1 MLDFLIPISC
11 GLIGAA
17 FTLVPA
23 IIKDKDPLKSCVGF
37 IFLTIIL
44 GIGAGL
50 GFHNISYNVQV
61 PIDQP
66 LNLVTPSQV
75 LTKGSKL
82 NGDLKHAYLATD
94 KASKAIDK
102 VETKG
107 SGTTVTD
114 ITYSVRHTDSKWFG
128 LTDKRDAEKRQTIA
142 TVHLDDA
149 TDKTLKHFFN

>member
-50 GFHNISYNVQV
+50 GYHNVSYDVQV
-61 PIDQP
+61 PINQP
-66 LNLVTPSQV
+66 LSLVTPSQM
-75 LTKGSKL
+75 LTKSSKL
-82 NGDLKHAYLATD
+82 NGDLKHTYLTTD

-107 SGTTVTD
+107 TGSTVTN
-114 ITYSVRHTDSKWFG
+114 ITYSIRHTDSKWFG
-128 LTDKRDAEKRQTIA
+128 LTVDKDIKDRQTIA
-142 TVHLDDA
+142 TVHLNDA

>member
-37 IFLTIIL
+37 VFLTIIL

-50 GFHNISYNVQV
+50 GYHKVTYDIQV

-66 LNLVTPSQV
+66 LSLVTPSQV
-75 LTKGSKL
+75 LTKDSKL
-82 NGDLKHAYLATD
+82 NGDLKNAYLATNNT
-94 KASKAIDK
+94 SKAIDK

-107 SGTTVTD
+107 SGTTVTN
-114 ITYSVRHTDSKWFG
+114 ITYSIRHTDSKLFG
-128 LTDKRDAEKRQTIA
+128 LTNKKDTEKRQTIA

>member
-37 IFLTIIL
+37 VFLTIIL

-50 GFHNISYNVQV
+50 GYHKVTYDVQV
-61 PIDQP
+61 PINQP
-66 LNLVTPSQV
+66 LSLVTPSQV
-75 LTKGSKL
+75 LSKGTRL
-82 NGDLKHAYLATD
+82 NGDLKHTYLITD
-94 KASKAIDK
+94 TASKAIDK

-107 SGTTVTD
+107 TGSTVTS
-114 ITYSVRHTDSKWFG
+114 ISYSIRHTDNKWFG
-128 LTDKRDAEKRQTIA
+128 LTVDKDIEKRQTIA